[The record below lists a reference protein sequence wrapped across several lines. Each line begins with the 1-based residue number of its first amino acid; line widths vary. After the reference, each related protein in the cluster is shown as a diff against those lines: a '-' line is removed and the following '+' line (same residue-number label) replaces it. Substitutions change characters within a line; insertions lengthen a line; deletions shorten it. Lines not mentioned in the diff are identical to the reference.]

1 MPTRNRLNASLPA
14 ILVLTLTLMGWSPA
28 ASATFILEDF
38 EAYAVGEDTTP
49 AFQESDAFYEIPITG
64 NAAASVGEGLASAA
78 GIVDLGGLHGHVWS
92 LKARAEHY
100 TTFDGFLLIGD
111 MPSLLGPPTQGPIG
125 SFFSTPQ
132 DFTNLV
138 LQFDVTG
145 VSALGTESVAV
156 LIEDTSGNG
165 LLTNPVTVTSS
176 FQTLSVTFPDFVI
189 EDFEEGGPFDP
200 TQVRGIGFEFST
212 SLFMGSPAREFHID
226 NVLITPEPGTGLLLS
241 AGLIAL
247 ALHGRRQRGLP

>member
-14 ILVLTLTLMGWSPA
+14 ILALTLILMGWSPA

-92 LKARAEHY
+92 LKARAEPS
-100 TTFDGFLLIGD
+100 TFDGFLLIGD

-138 LQFDVTG
+138 LQFDVAE
-145 VSALGTESVAV
+145 VLGIGTASVAV

-165 LLTNPVTVTSS
+165 LLTNSVTVTSS

-189 EDFEEGGPFDP
+189 EDSEEGSGPFDP
-200 TQVRGIGFEFST
+200 TQVRGIGFDFST
-212 SLFMGSPAREFHID
+212 SLFIDSPAREFHID